1 MILKPDKIIPRKVTI
16 NVGENI
22 NTFLCTGCNREIAAS
37 KKFIIDREKY
47 REFNIIQSNGK
58 SYLKCVCGFFYE
70 VIKCLSREFENGL
83 KFKEV
88 LIVEEI

>member
-1 MILKPDKIIPRKVTI
+1 MILKPDKIIPQKVTI
-16 NVGENI
+16 NVGECI

-37 KKFIIDREKY
+37 KKFIIDRGKY
-47 REFNIIQSNGK
+47 RELNIIQSNGK

-70 VIKCLSREFENGL
+70 VLKCQSREYENGL
-83 KFKEV
+83 KFKEA